1 MDALTATY
9 RLRNIH
15 DEKERKLF
23 KKRGFAFC
31 TFSGIFRYR
40 SRDGLI
46 SHSGLLC
53 IDIDH
58 VGSHL
63 QLDDLRKRLI
73 DDVAMRGTMSEM
85 AVQALLIAAAVVAGV
100 SIRQLNQYLA
110 NKAFIKKVAELRL
123 AIFSQL
129 FNRRLF
135 EANDIHSGDVTSRM
149 AKDIDAVSET
159 LAVQLPQVVVMT
171 IQLVGAFLLMRWFDS
186 RLAWALILIT
196 PLAIIIGKYIS
207 HRLKRITLSIRE
219 DESRIMARIQ
229 ESVELNVVL
238 RALQGERWMQDRV
251 EELQDRQTAN
261 YIRRSRFMVFS
272 RFALGCTFGLG
283 YMLAFVWGAYGLRT
297 GAITFGVM
305 TSFLQLVGQIQQPI
319 LSLLG
324 AFPSIIYSTA
334 SIDRLKEMEH
344 GEEKQSCD
352 GEDITT
358 RTLLGIRMDNVT
370 FRYAKGD
377 REVMSNFSHDFR
389 PGTKTAILGT
399 TGAGKTTL
407 FRLILNFIHPDSG
420 EVTFYGNGFTHA
432 ADKSMRKNVVFVPQG
447 NTLISGT
454 IRNNLLMAK
463 PDASDEELHTA
474 LHTSCADFVFD
485 LPQGIDTVLSEH
497 GGGLSEGQA
506 QRIAIAR
513 GLLRPGAVFLLDE
526 ISSALDEDTERELFS
541 RLFAARPSTT
551 ILLIT
556 HRKKVASLCDER
568 LEI

>member
-1 MDALTATY
+1 MKYARWFIDNSRGI
-9 RLRNIH
+9 RLNILV
-15 DEKERKLF
+15 RIM
-23 KKRGFAFC
+23 A
-31 TFSGIFRYR
+31 
-40 SRDGLI
+40 
-46 SHSGLLC
+46 GLLQTVLALC
-53 IDIDH
+53 
-58 VGSHL
+58 VVWLS
-63 QLDDLRKRLI
+63 KRLI
-73 DDVAMRGTMSEM
+73 DDVAMTGTMGEM

-135 EANDIHSGDVTSRM
+135 EDNDIHSGDVTSRM

-407 FRLILNFIHPDSG
+407 FRLILNFIQPDSG
-420 EVTFYGNGFTHA
+420 EVTFYGNGFNHA

>member
-1 MDALTATY
+1 MKYARWFIDNSRGI
-9 RLRNIH
+9 RLNILV
-15 DEKERKLF
+15 RIM
-23 KKRGFAFC
+23 A
-31 TFSGIFRYR
+31 
-40 SRDGLI
+40 
-46 SHSGLLC
+46 GLLQTVLALC
-53 IDIDH
+53 
-58 VGSHL
+58 VVWLS
-63 QLDDLRKRLI
+63 KRLI
-73 DDVAMRGTMSEM
+73 DDIAMTGTMSEM

-344 GEEKQSCD
+344 GEEKQPCD

-407 FRLILNFIHPDSG
+407 FRLILNFIQPDSG
-420 EVTFYGNGFTHA
+420 EVTFYGNGFNHA

>member
-1 MDALTATY
+1 MKYARWFIDNSRGI
-9 RLRNIH
+9 RLNILV
-15 DEKERKLF
+15 RIM
-23 KKRGFAFC
+23 A
-31 TFSGIFRYR
+31 
-40 SRDGLI
+40 
-46 SHSGLLC
+46 GLLQTGLALC
-53 IDIDH
+53 
-58 VGSHL
+58 VVWLS
-63 QLDDLRKRLI
+63 KRLI

-85 AVQALLIAAAVVAGV
+85 AVQALLIAAAVVTGV

-344 GEEKQSCD
+344 GEEKQPCD

-407 FRLILNFIHPDSG
+407 FRLILNFIQPDSG

>member
-1 MDALTATY
+1 MKYARWFIDNSRGI
-9 RLRNIH
+9 RLNILV
-15 DEKERKLF
+15 RIM
-23 KKRGFAFC
+23 A
-31 TFSGIFRYR
+31 
-40 SRDGLI
+40 
-46 SHSGLLC
+46 GLLQTVLALC
-53 IDIDH
+53 
-58 VGSHL
+58 VVWLS
-63 QLDDLRKRLI
+63 KRLI

-135 EANDIHSGDVTSRM
+135 EDNDIHSGDVTSRM

-344 GEEKQSCD
+344 GEEKQPCD

-407 FRLILNFIHPDSG
+407 FRLILNFIQPDSG
-420 EVTFYGNGFTHA
+420 EVTFYGNGFSHA

-556 HRKKVASLCDER
+556 HRKKVAALCDEHI
-568 LEI
+568 EIR

>member
-1 MDALTATY
+1 MKYARWFIDNSRGI
-9 RLRNIH
+9 RLNILV
-15 DEKERKLF
+15 RIM
-23 KKRGFAFC
+23 A
-31 TFSGIFRYR
+31 
-40 SRDGLI
+40 
-46 SHSGLLC
+46 GLLQTGLALC
-53 IDIDH
+53 
-58 VGSHL
+58 VVWLS
-63 QLDDLRKRLI
+63 KRLI

-407 FRLILNFIHPDSG
+407 FRLILNFIQPDSG

-497 GGGLSEGQA
+497 GEGLSEGQA

>member
-1 MDALTATY
+1 MKYARWFIDNSRGI
-9 RLRNIH
+9 RLNILV
-15 DEKERKLF
+15 RIM
-23 KKRGFAFC
+23 A
-31 TFSGIFRYR
+31 
-40 SRDGLI
+40 
-46 SHSGLLC
+46 GLLQTGLALC
-53 IDIDH
+53 
-58 VGSHL
+58 VVWLS
-63 QLDDLRKRLI
+63 KRLI

-123 AIFSQL
+123 TIFSQL

-135 EANDIHSGDVTSRM
+135 EDNDIHSGDVTSRM

-358 RTLLGIRMDNVT
+358 RPLLGIRMDNVT

-407 FRLILNFIHPDSG
+407 FRLILNFIQPDSG

-556 HRKKVASLCDER
+556 HRKKVAALCDER

>member
-1 MDALTATY
+1 MKYARWFIDNSRGI
-9 RLRNIH
+9 RLNILV
-15 DEKERKLF
+15 RIM
-23 KKRGFAFC
+23 A
-31 TFSGIFRYR
+31 
-40 SRDGLI
+40 
-46 SHSGLLC
+46 GLLQTVLALC
-53 IDIDH
+53 
-58 VGSHL
+58 VVWLS
-63 QLDDLRKRLI
+63 KRLI

-377 REVMSNFSHDFR
+377 RKVMSNFSHDFR

-407 FRLILNFIHPDSG
+407 FRLILNFIQPDCG

-556 HRKKVASLCDER
+556 HRKKVAALCDEC

>member
-1 MDALTATY
+1 MKYARWFIDNSRGI
-9 RLRNIH
+9 RLNILV
-15 DEKERKLF
+15 RIM
-23 KKRGFAFC
+23 A
-31 TFSGIFRYR
+31 
-40 SRDGLI
+40 
-46 SHSGLLC
+46 GLLQTVLALC
-53 IDIDH
+53 
-58 VGSHL
+58 VVWLS
-63 QLDDLRKRLI
+63 KRLI
-73 DDVAMRGTMSEM
+73 DDVAMTGTMGEM

-407 FRLILNFIHPDSG
+407 FRLILNFIQSDSG

-551 ILLIT
+551 IRLIT

>member
-1 MDALTATY
+1 MKYARWFIDNSRGI
-9 RLRNIH
+9 RLNILV
-15 DEKERKLF
+15 RIM
-23 KKRGFAFC
+23 A
-31 TFSGIFRYR
+31 
-40 SRDGLI
+40 
-46 SHSGLLC
+46 GLLQTVLALC
-53 IDIDH
+53 
-58 VGSHL
+58 VVWLS
-63 QLDDLRKRLI
+63 KKLI

-407 FRLILNFIHPDSG
+407 FRLILNFIQPDSG
-420 EVTFYGNGFTHA
+420 EVTFYGNGFNHA

-568 LEI
+568 LEIIGDRFIAPKE

>member
-1 MDALTATY
+1 MKYARWFIDNSRGI
-9 RLRNIH
+9 RLNILV
-15 DEKERKLF
+15 RIM
-23 KKRGFAFC
+23 A
-31 TFSGIFRYR
+31 
-40 SRDGLI
+40 
-46 SHSGLLC
+46 GLLQTVLALC
-53 IDIDH
+53 
-58 VGSHL
+58 VVWLS
-63 QLDDLRKRLI
+63 KRLI

-85 AVQALLIAAAVVAGV
+85 AIQALLIAAAVVAGV

-407 FRLILNFIHPDSG
+407 FRLILNFIQPDSG
-420 EVTFYGNGFTHA
+420 EVTFYGNGFSHA

-568 LEI
+568 IEI

>member
-1 MDALTATY
+1 MKYARWFIDNSRGI
-9 RLRNIH
+9 RLNIIV
-15 DEKERKLF
+15 RIM
-23 KKRGFAFC
+23 A
-31 TFSGIFRYR
+31 
-40 SRDGLI
+40 
-46 SHSGLLC
+46 GLLQTVLALC
-53 IDIDH
+53 
-58 VGSHL
+58 VVWLS
-63 QLDDLRKRLI
+63 KRLI
-73 DDVAMRGTMSEM
+73 DDVALTGTMGEM

-135 EANDIHSGDVTSRM
+135 EDNDIHSGDVTSRM

-344 GEEKQSCD
+344 GEEKQPCD

-407 FRLILNFIHPDSG
+407 FRLILNFIQPDSG
-420 EVTFYGNGFTHA
+420 EVTFYGNGFSHA

-556 HRKKVASLCDER
+556 HRKKVAALCDER

>member
-1 MDALTATY
+1 MKYARWFIDNSRGI
-9 RLRNIH
+9 RLNILV
-15 DEKERKLF
+15 RIM
-23 KKRGFAFC
+23 A
-31 TFSGIFRYR
+31 
-40 SRDGLI
+40 
-46 SHSGLLC
+46 GLLQTVLALC
-53 IDIDH
+53 
-58 VGSHL
+58 VVWLS
-63 QLDDLRKRLI
+63 KRLI
-73 DDVAMRGTMSEM
+73 DDVALTGTMSEM
-85 AVQALLIAAAVVAGV
+85 AIQALLIAAAVVAGV

-135 EANDIHSGDVTSRM
+135 EDNDIHSGDVTSRM

-344 GEEKQSCD
+344 GEEKQPCD

-407 FRLILNFIHPDSG
+407 FRLILNFIQPDSG
-420 EVTFYGNGFTHA
+420 EVTFYGNGFYHA

-463 PDASDEELHTA
+463 PDASDEELHTS

-556 HRKKVASLCDER
+556 HRKKVAALCDER

>member
-1 MDALTATY
+1 MKYARWFIDNSRGI
-9 RLRNIH
+9 RLNILV
-15 DEKERKLF
+15 RIM
-23 KKRGFAFC
+23 A
-31 TFSGIFRYR
+31 
-40 SRDGLI
+40 
-46 SHSGLLC
+46 GLLQTVLALC
-53 IDIDH
+53 
-58 VGSHL
+58 VVWLS
-63 QLDDLRKRLI
+63 KRLI

-344 GEEKQSCD
+344 GEEKQPCD

-377 REVMSNFSHDFR
+377 REVMINFSHDFS

-407 FRLILNFIHPDSG
+407 FRLILNFIQPDSG

>member
-1 MDALTATY
+1 MKYARWFIDNLRGI
-9 RLRNIH
+9 RLNILV
-15 DEKERKLF
+15 RIM
-23 KKRGFAFC
+23 A
-31 TFSGIFRYR
+31 
-40 SRDGLI
+40 
-46 SHSGLLC
+46 GLLQTGLALC
-53 IDIDH
+53 
-58 VGSHL
+58 VVWLS
-63 QLDDLRKRLI
+63 KRLI

-344 GEEKQSCD
+344 GEEKQPCD

-407 FRLILNFIHPDSG
+407 FRLILNFIQPDSG
-420 EVTFYGNGFTHA
+420 EVTFYGNGFSHA

-556 HRKKVASLCDER
+556 HRKKVAALCDGH
-568 LEI
+568 LEIR

>member
-1 MDALTATY
+1 MKYARWFIDNSRGI
-9 RLRNIH
+9 RLNILV
-15 DEKERKLF
+15 RIM
-23 KKRGFAFC
+23 A
-31 TFSGIFRYR
+31 
-40 SRDGLI
+40 
-46 SHSGLLC
+46 GLLQTGLALC
-53 IDIDH
+53 
-58 VGSHL
+58 VVWLS
-63 QLDDLRKRLI
+63 KKLI

-344 GEEKQSCD
+344 GEEKQPCD

-407 FRLILNFIHPDSG
+407 FRLILNFIQPDSG
-420 EVTFYGNGFTHA
+420 EVTFYGNGFSHA

>member
-1 MDALTATY
+1 MKYARWFIDNSRGI
-9 RLRNIH
+9 RLNILV
-15 DEKERKLF
+15 RIM
-23 KKRGFAFC
+23 A
-31 TFSGIFRYR
+31 
-40 SRDGLI
+40 
-46 SHSGLLC
+46 GLLQTVLALC
-53 IDIDH
+53 
-58 VGSHL
+58 VVWLS
-63 QLDDLRKRLI
+63 KRLI

-344 GEEKQSCD
+344 GEEKQPCD

-358 RTLLGIRMDNVT
+358 RTLLGIRMDKVT

-407 FRLILNFIHPDSG
+407 FRLILNFIQPESG
-420 EVTFYGNGFTHA
+420 EVTFYGNGFSHA

-506 QRIAIAR
+506 QRIDIAR

-541 RLFAARPSTT
+541 RLFASRPSTT

-556 HRKKVASLCDER
+556 HRKKVAALCDEH
-568 LEI
+568 LEIR

>member
-1 MDALTATY
+1 MKYARWFIDNSRGI
-9 RLRNIH
+9 RLNILV
-15 DEKERKLF
+15 RIM
-23 KKRGFAFC
+23 A
-31 TFSGIFRYR
+31 
-40 SRDGLI
+40 
-46 SHSGLLC
+46 GLLQTVLALC
-53 IDIDH
+53 
-58 VGSHL
+58 VVWLS
-63 QLDDLRKRLI
+63 KRLI
-73 DDVAMRGTMSEM
+73 DDVALTGTMSEM
-85 AVQALLIAAAVVAGV
+85 AIQALLIAAAVVAGV

-135 EANDIHSGDVTSRM
+135 EDNDIHSGDVTSRM

-344 GEEKQSCD
+344 GEEKQPCD

-407 FRLILNFIHPDSG
+407 FRLILNFIQPDSG
-420 EVTFYGNGFTHA
+420 EVTFYGNGFSHA

-556 HRKKVASLCDER
+556 HRKKVAALCDER

>member
-1 MDALTATY
+1 MKYARWFIDNSRGI
-9 RLRNIH
+9 RLNILV
-15 DEKERKLF
+15 RIM
-23 KKRGFAFC
+23 A
-31 TFSGIFRYR
+31 
-40 SRDGLI
+40 
-46 SHSGLLC
+46 GLLQTVLALC
-53 IDIDH
+53 
-58 VGSHL
+58 VVWLS
-63 QLDDLRKRLI
+63 KRLI

-85 AVQALLIAAAVVAGV
+85 AMQALLIAAAVVAGV

-207 HRLKRITLSIRE
+207 HRLKQITLSIRE

-344 GEEKQSCD
+344 GEEKQPCD

-407 FRLILNFIHPDSG
+407 FRLILNFIQPDSG
-420 EVTFYGNGFTHA
+420 EVTFYGNGFNHA

-556 HRKKVASLCDER
+556 HRKKVAALCDER

>member
-1 MDALTATY
+1 MKYARWFIDNSRGI
-9 RLRNIH
+9 RLNILV
-15 DEKERKLF
+15 RIM
-23 KKRGFAFC
+23 A
-31 TFSGIFRYR
+31 
-40 SRDGLI
+40 
-46 SHSGLLC
+46 GLLQTGLALC
-53 IDIDH
+53 
-58 VGSHL
+58 VVWLS
-63 QLDDLRKRLI
+63 KRLI
-73 DDVAMRGTMSEM
+73 DDVAMTGTMGEM

-135 EANDIHSGDVTSRM
+135 EDNDIHSGDVTSRM

-283 YMLAFVWGAYGLRT
+283 YMLAFVWGAYVLRT

-344 GEEKQSCD
+344 GEEKQPCD
-352 GEDITT
+352 GKDITT

-407 FRLILNFIHPDSG
+407 FRLILNFIQPDSG
-420 EVTFYGNGFTHA
+420 EVTFYGNGFSHA

-556 HRKKVASLCDER
+556 HRKKVAALCDER

>member
-1 MDALTATY
+1 MKYARWFIDNSRGI
-9 RLRNIH
+9 RLNIIV
-15 DEKERKLF
+15 RIM
-23 KKRGFAFC
+23 A
-31 TFSGIFRYR
+31 
-40 SRDGLI
+40 
-46 SHSGLLC
+46 GLLQTGLALC
-53 IDIDH
+53 
-58 VGSHL
+58 VVWLS
-63 QLDDLRKRLI
+63 KRLI
-73 DDVAMRGTMSEM
+73 DDVAMTGTMSEM
-85 AVQALLIAAAVVAGV
+85 AIQALLIAAAVVAGV

-196 PLAIIIGKYIS
+196 PLAIIIGKDIS

-344 GEEKQSCD
+344 GKEKQPCS

-358 RTLLGIRMDNVT
+358 CTLLGIRMDNVT

-407 FRLILNFIHPDSG
+407 FRLILNFIQPDSG
-420 EVTFYGNGFTHA
+420 EVTFYGNGFSHA

-556 HRKKVASLCDER
+556 HRKKVAALCDER

>member
-1 MDALTATY
+1 MKYARWFIDNSRGI
-9 RLRNIH
+9 RLNILV
-15 DEKERKLF
+15 RIM
-23 KKRGFAFC
+23 A
-31 TFSGIFRYR
+31 
-40 SRDGLI
+40 
-46 SHSGLLC
+46 GLLQTVLALC
-53 IDIDH
+53 
-58 VGSHL
+58 VVWLS
-63 QLDDLRKRLI
+63 KRLI
-73 DDVAMRGTMSEM
+73 DDVAMKGTMGEM

-123 AIFSQL
+123 TIFSQL

-344 GEEKQSCD
+344 GEEKQPCG

-358 RTLLGIRMDNVT
+358 RTLLGIRMDKVT

-407 FRLILNFIHPDSG
+407 FRLILNFIQPDSG
-420 EVTFYGNGFTHA
+420 EVTFYGNGFSHA

-556 HRKKVASLCDER
+556 HRKKVAALCDER

>member
-1 MDALTATY
+1 MKYARWFIDNSRGI
-9 RLRNIH
+9 RLNILV
-15 DEKERKLF
+15 RI
-23 KKRGFAFC
+23 
-31 TFSGIFRYR
+31 TV
-40 SRDGLI
+40 
-46 SHSGLLC
+46 GLLQTGLALC
-53 IDIDH
+53 
-58 VGSHL
+58 VVWLS
-63 QLDDLRKRLI
+63 KRLI
-73 DDVAMRGTMSEM
+73 DDVAMTGTMGEM
-85 AVQALLIAAAVVAGV
+85 AMQALLIAAAVVAGV

-135 EANDIHSGDVTSRM
+135 EDNDIHSGDVTSRM

-344 GEEKQSCD
+344 GEEKQPCD

-407 FRLILNFIHPDSG
+407 FRLILNFIQPDSG
-420 EVTFYGNGFTHA
+420 EVTFYGNGFSHA

>member
-1 MDALTATY
+1 MKYARWFIDNSRGI
-9 RLRNIH
+9 RLNILV
-15 DEKERKLF
+15 RIM
-23 KKRGFAFC
+23 A
-31 TFSGIFRYR
+31 
-40 SRDGLI
+40 
-46 SHSGLLC
+46 GLLQTGLALC
-53 IDIDH
+53 
-58 VGSHL
+58 VVWLS
-63 QLDDLRKRLI
+63 KRLI

-129 FNRRLF
+129 FNQRLF

-344 GEEKQSCD
+344 GEEKQPCD

-407 FRLILNFIHPDSG
+407 FRLILNFIQPDSG
-420 EVTFYGNGFTHA
+420 EVTFYGNGFSHA

-541 RLFAARPSTT
+541 RLFAAHPSTT

-556 HRKKVASLCDER
+556 HRKKVAALCDER

>member
-1 MDALTATY
+1 MKYARWFIDNSRGI
-9 RLRNIH
+9 RLNILV
-15 DEKERKLF
+15 RIM
-23 KKRGFAFC
+23 A
-31 TFSGIFRYR
+31 
-40 SRDGLI
+40 
-46 SHSGLLC
+46 GLLQTVLALC
-53 IDIDH
+53 
-58 VGSHL
+58 VVWLS
-63 QLDDLRKRLI
+63 KRLI

-85 AVQALLIAAAVVAGV
+85 AVQALLIAAAVVTGV

-123 AIFSQL
+123 TIFSQL

-344 GEEKQSCD
+344 GEEKQPCD

-407 FRLILNFIHPDSG
+407 FRLILNFIQPDSG
-420 EVTFYGNGFTHA
+420 EVTFYGNGFSHA

>member
-1 MDALTATY
+1 MKYARWFIDNSRGI
-9 RLRNIH
+9 RLNILV
-15 DEKERKLF
+15 RIM
-23 KKRGFAFC
+23 A
-31 TFSGIFRYR
+31 
-40 SRDGLI
+40 
-46 SHSGLLC
+46 GLLQTVLALC
-53 IDIDH
+53 
-58 VGSHL
+58 VVWLS
-63 QLDDLRKRLI
+63 KRLI

-85 AVQALLIAAAVVAGV
+85 AMQALLIAAAVVAGV

-344 GEEKQSCD
+344 GEEKQPCD

-358 RTLLGIRMDNVT
+358 RTLLGIRMDKVT

-407 FRLILNFIHPDSG
+407 FRLILNFIQPDSG
-420 EVTFYGNGFTHA
+420 EVTFYGNGFNHA

-541 RLFAARPSTT
+541 RIFAARPSTT

-556 HRKKVASLCDER
+556 HRKKVAALCDER

>member
-1 MDALTATY
+1 MKYARWFIDNSRGI
-9 RLRNIH
+9 RLNILV
-15 DEKERKLF
+15 RIM
-23 KKRGFAFC
+23 A
-31 TFSGIFRYR
+31 
-40 SRDGLI
+40 
-46 SHSGLLC
+46 GLLQTGLALC
-53 IDIDH
+53 
-58 VGSHL
+58 VVWLS
-63 QLDDLRKRLI
+63 KRLI

-171 IQLVGAFLLMRWFDS
+171 IQLGGAFLLMRWFDS

-377 REVMSNFSHDFR
+377 REVMSNFSHVFR

-407 FRLILNFIHPDSG
+407 FRLILNFIQPDSG

>member
-1 MDALTATY
+1 MKYARWFIDNSRGI
-9 RLRNIH
+9 RLNILV
-15 DEKERKLF
+15 RIM
-23 KKRGFAFC
+23 A
-31 TFSGIFRYR
+31 
-40 SRDGLI
+40 
-46 SHSGLLC
+46 GLLQTVLALC
-53 IDIDH
+53 
-58 VGSHL
+58 VVWLS
-63 QLDDLRKRLI
+63 KRLI

-344 GEEKQSCD
+344 GEEKQPCD

-407 FRLILNFIHPDSG
+407 FRLILNFIQPDSG
-420 EVTFYGNGFTHA
+420 EVTFYGNGFNHA

-454 IRNNLLMAK
+454 IRNNLQMAK

>member
-1 MDALTATY
+1 MKYARWFIDNSRGI
-9 RLRNIH
+9 RLNILV
-15 DEKERKLF
+15 RIM
-23 KKRGFAFC
+23 A
-31 TFSGIFRYR
+31 
-40 SRDGLI
+40 
-46 SHSGLLC
+46 GLLQTGLALC
-53 IDIDH
+53 
-58 VGSHL
+58 VVWLS
-63 QLDDLRKRLI
+63 KRLI

-344 GEEKQSCD
+344 GEEKQPCD

-407 FRLILNFIHPDSG
+407 FRLILNFIQPDSG

-556 HRKKVASLCDER
+556 HRKKVAALCDER

>member
-1 MDALTATY
+1 MKYARWFIDNSRGI
-9 RLRNIH
+9 RLNILV
-15 DEKERKLF
+15 RIM
-23 KKRGFAFC
+23 A
-31 TFSGIFRYR
+31 
-40 SRDGLI
+40 
-46 SHSGLLC
+46 GLLQTVLALC
-53 IDIDH
+53 
-58 VGSHL
+58 VVWLS
-63 QLDDLRKRLI
+63 KRLI

-135 EANDIHSGDVTSRM
+135 EDNDIHSGDVTSRM

-344 GEEKQSCD
+344 GEEKQPCD

-407 FRLILNFIHPDSG
+407 FRLILNFIQPDSG

-556 HRKKVASLCDER
+556 HRKKVAALCDER

>member
-1 MDALTATY
+1 MKYARWFIDNSRGI
-9 RLRNIH
+9 RLNILV
-15 DEKERKLF
+15 RIM
-23 KKRGFAFC
+23 A
-31 TFSGIFRYR
+31 
-40 SRDGLI
+40 
-46 SHSGLLC
+46 GLLQTGLALC
-53 IDIDH
+53 
-58 VGSHL
+58 VVWLS
-63 QLDDLRKRLI
+63 KRLI
-73 DDVAMRGTMSEM
+73 DDVAMTGTMGEM

-344 GEEKQSCD
+344 GEEKQPCD

-407 FRLILNFIHPDSG
+407 FRLILNFIQPDSG
-420 EVTFYGNGFTHA
+420 EVTFYGNGFNHA

-541 RLFAARPSTT
+541 RLFAAHPSTT

-556 HRKKVASLCDER
+556 HRKKVTSLCDER

>member
-1 MDALTATY
+1 MKYARWFIDNSRGI
-9 RLRNIH
+9 RLNILV
-15 DEKERKLF
+15 RIM
-23 KKRGFAFC
+23 A
-31 TFSGIFRYR
+31 
-40 SRDGLI
+40 
-46 SHSGLLC
+46 GLLQTGLALC
-53 IDIDH
+53 
-58 VGSHL
+58 VVWLS
-63 QLDDLRKRLI
+63 KKLI

-407 FRLILNFIHPDSG
+407 FRLILNFIQPDSG

>member
-1 MDALTATY
+1 MKYARWFIDNSRGI
-9 RLRNIH
+9 RLNILV
-15 DEKERKLF
+15 RIM
-23 KKRGFAFC
+23 A
-31 TFSGIFRYR
+31 
-40 SRDGLI
+40 
-46 SHSGLLC
+46 GLLQTGLALC
-53 IDIDH
+53 
-58 VGSHL
+58 VVWLS
-63 QLDDLRKRLI
+63 KKLI

-207 HRLKRITLSIRE
+207 HRLKRITLLIRE

-407 FRLILNFIHPDSG
+407 FRLILNFIQPDSG
-420 EVTFYGNGFTHA
+420 EVTFYGNGFSHA

>member
-1 MDALTATY
+1 MKYARWFIDNSRGI
-9 RLRNIH
+9 RLNILV
-15 DEKERKLF
+15 RIM
-23 KKRGFAFC
+23 A
-31 TFSGIFRYR
+31 
-40 SRDGLI
+40 
-46 SHSGLLC
+46 GLLQTVLALC
-53 IDIDH
+53 
-58 VGSHL
+58 VVWLS
-63 QLDDLRKRLI
+63 KRLI
-73 DDVAMRGTMSEM
+73 DDIAMTGTMGEM
-85 AVQALLIAAAVVAGV
+85 AMQALLIAAAVVAGV

-135 EANDIHSGDVTSRM
+135 EDNDIHSGDVTSRM

-344 GEEKQSCD
+344 GEEKQPCD
-352 GEDITT
+352 GKDITT

-407 FRLILNFIHPDSG
+407 FRLILNFIQPDSG
-420 EVTFYGNGFTHA
+420 EVTFYGNGFSHA

-541 RLFAARPSTT
+541 RIFAARPSTT

>member
-1 MDALTATY
+1 MKYARWFIDNSRGI
-9 RLRNIH
+9 RLNIIV
-15 DEKERKLF
+15 RIM
-23 KKRGFAFC
+23 A
-31 TFSGIFRYR
+31 
-40 SRDGLI
+40 
-46 SHSGLLC
+46 GLLQTGLALC
-53 IDIDH
+53 
-58 VGSHL
+58 VVWLS
-63 QLDDLRKRLI
+63 KRLI
-73 DDVAMRGTMSEM
+73 DDIAMTGTMGEM
-85 AVQALLIAAAVVAGV
+85 AMQALLIAAAVVAGV

-344 GEEKQSCD
+344 GEEKQPCD

-407 FRLILNFIHPDSG
+407 FRLILNFIQPDSG
-420 EVTFYGNGFTHA
+420 EVTFYGNGFSHA

-556 HRKKVASLCDER
+556 HRKKVAALCDER

>member
-1 MDALTATY
+1 MKYARWFIDNSRGI
-9 RLRNIH
+9 RLNILV
-15 DEKERKLF
+15 RIM
-23 KKRGFAFC
+23 A
-31 TFSGIFRYR
+31 
-40 SRDGLI
+40 
-46 SHSGLLC
+46 GLLQTGLALC
-53 IDIDH
+53 
-58 VGSHL
+58 VVWLS
-63 QLDDLRKRLI
+63 KRLI

-85 AVQALLIAAAVVAGV
+85 AVQALLIAAAVVTGV

-358 RTLLGIRMDNVT
+358 RTWLGIRMDNVT

-407 FRLILNFIHPDSG
+407 FRLILNFIQPDSG
-420 EVTFYGNGFTHA
+420 EVTFYGNGFSHA

>member
-1 MDALTATY
+1 MKYARWFIDNSRGI
-9 RLRNIH
+9 RLNILV
-15 DEKERKLF
+15 RIM
-23 KKRGFAFC
+23 A
-31 TFSGIFRYR
+31 
-40 SRDGLI
+40 
-46 SHSGLLC
+46 GLLQTVLALC
-53 IDIDH
+53 
-58 VGSHL
+58 VVWLS
-63 QLDDLRKRLI
+63 KRLI
-73 DDVAMRGTMSEM
+73 DDVAMTGTMGEM
-85 AVQALLIAAAVVAGV
+85 AIQALLIAAAVVAGV

-407 FRLILNFIHPDSG
+407 FRLILNFIQPDCG

>member
-1 MDALTATY
+1 MKYARWFIDNSRGI
-9 RLRNIH
+9 RLNILV
-15 DEKERKLF
+15 RIM
-23 KKRGFAFC
+23 A
-31 TFSGIFRYR
+31 
-40 SRDGLI
+40 
-46 SHSGLLC
+46 GLLQTGLALC
-53 IDIDH
+53 
-58 VGSHL
+58 VVWLS
-63 QLDDLRKRLI
+63 KRLI

-123 AIFSQL
+123 TIFSQL
-129 FNRRLF
+129 FNQRLF

-407 FRLILNFIHPDSG
+407 FRLILNFIQPDSG

>member
-1 MDALTATY
+1 MKYARWFIDNSRGI
-9 RLRNIH
+9 RLNILV
-15 DEKERKLF
+15 RIM
-23 KKRGFAFC
+23 A
-31 TFSGIFRYR
+31 
-40 SRDGLI
+40 
-46 SHSGLLC
+46 GLLQTVLALC
-53 IDIDH
+53 
-58 VGSHL
+58 VVWLS
-63 QLDDLRKRLI
+63 KKLI

-407 FRLILNFIHPDSG
+407 FRLILNFIQSDSG

>member
-1 MDALTATY
+1 MKYARWFIDNSRGI
-9 RLRNIH
+9 RLNILV
-15 DEKERKLF
+15 RIM
-23 KKRGFAFC
+23 A
-31 TFSGIFRYR
+31 
-40 SRDGLI
+40 
-46 SHSGLLC
+46 GLLQTGLALC
-53 IDIDH
+53 
-58 VGSHL
+58 VVWLS
-63 QLDDLRKRLI
+63 KKLI

-344 GEEKQSCD
+344 GEEKQPCD

-407 FRLILNFIHPDSG
+407 FRLILNFIQPDSG
-420 EVTFYGNGFTHA
+420 EVTFYGNGFNHA

-556 HRKKVASLCDER
+556 HRKKVAALCDEH